1 MFVVTM
7 ATAAMLEMVYAAKVP
22 THGGYHLSEV

>member
-1 MFVVTM
+1 M
-7 ATAAMLEMVYAAKVP
+7 ATAAMLEIVYAAKVP